1 MEQLRNQHLTI
12 EVSEMGAELQSIKD
26 AEGREYLWQ
35 GGEKWPRRSPIL
47 FPLVCSVENDT
58 YYVDGQAYHLP
69 RHGFASDTK
78 FTLIHQTETKL
89 TYALHESEE
98 TLKVYPFRFNL
109 AVTYRLSGN
118 KIHVIW
124 HVENTDV
131 RDLHFQI
138 GGHPA
143 FLAPGCR
150 EDEPLRG
157 IIALDNKQPL
167 KGLKSYID
175 DNYVA
180 ERSEEEYLSD
190 AYPQANLSRRERAGM
205 IQRRR
210 RKERESID
218 GDGAVGAALPQPAI
232 PEESRASAA
241 SLEDILRQHEKTF
254 SEYLLDLLKER
265 KGKDS
270 EVYKRAEV
278 SKQLFSKIL
287 NNPDYQPSE
296 KKRKPMK
303 SEKIPYPENLLT
315 DIGLDLF
322 FESNEYTEL
331 NEDQLAGLCHAL
343 KSILPREQEMIRLRY
358 EEHETL
364 QAIGDRYGLS
374 RERVRQVIAKG
385 VRKMRHPSRT
395 VFIRNGLQKAELA
408 LKIACAE
415 EMKKQLQAQRK
426 RYPLMNEEDVVK
438 FAFQGMLG
446 VGHLISSV
454 DDAKNRLAAEMAALE
469 PDESEPLIEKISTDW
484 VRLNLRPAKA
494 KGMTED
500 ELAWYLVRSAERGS
514 LSFTRQNVY
523 NFCVKLDGSDRMKAA
538 AEKVLDDSW
547 LPSHSAQYREAY
559 RPAYRVLYKAFRKF
573 KADEN

>member
-1 MEQLRNQHLTI
+1 MATEEEKRLHRCCFTGQRPEKLDAPEEAVKNWLSEQIDCAIAAGYTTFISGCAMGVDIWAGQLVLQKKAENPALRLIAATP
-12 EVSEMGAELQSIKD
+12 
-26 AEGREYLWQ
+26 
-35 GGEKWPRRSPIL
+35 WP
-47 FPLVCSVENDT
+47 
-58 YYVDGQAYHLP
+58 
-69 RHGFASDTK
+69 GFANRWS
-78 FTLIHQTETKL
+78 
-89 TYALHESEE
+89 
-98 TLKVYPFRFNL
+98 
-109 AVTYRLSGN
+109 
-118 KIHVIW
+118 
-124 HVENTDV
+124 TDWQV
-131 RDLHFQI
+131 QY
-138 GGHPA
+138 G
-143 FLAPGCR
+143 
-150 EDEPLRG
+150 
-157 IIALDNKQPL
+157 
-167 KGLKSYID
+167 
-175 DNYVA
+175 
-180 ERSEEEYLSD
+180 
-190 AYPQANLSRRERAGM
+190 
-205 IQRRR
+205 
-210 RKERESID
+210 
-218 GDGAVGAALPQPAI
+218 
-232 PEESRASAA
+232 
-241 SLEDILRQHEKTF
+241 
-254 SEYLLDLLKER
+254 DLLKNADLTVPVCNHYHTGVFQQRNEWMVDHSNRVIAFYNGAPGGTRNTVEYAER
-265 KGKDS
+265 KGI
-270 EVYKRAEV
+270 EV
-278 SKQLFSKIL
+278 IT

-303 SEKIPYPENLLT
+303 SEKIPYPENLLA

-322 FESNEYTEL
+322 FEGNEYTEL

-343 KSILPREQEMIRLRY
+343 KTIRPREQEMIRLRY

-364 QAIGDRYGLS
+364 QAIGDRYGIS

-395 VFIRNGLQKAELA
+395 VFIRNGLEKAELA

-500 ELAWYLVRSAERGS
+500 DLAWYLVRSAEWGS